1 MFGVIK
7 EEFRLTGGK
16 MMRIFLYLISIVT
29 ANVITAALA
38 PLQFGMFIV
47 PMGTLLIGAT
57 FIFRDLVQNKYGRA
71 RTYMFIGLA
80 LILSAIVS
88 FILGDTLL
96 IVFASALSFAVAET
110 TDTEIYT
117 RLKLPMSWR
126 VFYSGL
132 VGGLLD
138 SVIFVIIG
146 LSPIGANFLP
156 WEAVPAAILG
166 QVIVKTAIQGIG
178 AMVLNPINNIINN
191 KAMSN

>member
-1 MFGVIK
+1 
-7 EEFRLTGGK
+7 
-16 MMRIFLYLISIVT
+16 MRIFLYLISIVT
-29 ANVITAALA
+29 ANVITAGFA
-38 PLQFGMFIV
+38 PLHLGMFIV

-71 RTYMFIGLA
+71 KTYLFICAA
-80 LILSAIVS
+80 LFLSAIVS

-146 LSPIGANFLP
+146 LSPLGADFLP

-166 QVIVKTAIQGIG
+166 QVIVKTIIQAIG
-178 AMVLNPINNIINN
+178 AMLLNPINTLFNN
-191 KAMSN
+191 KAVSN